1 MALTDMQIDFAK
13 KTVGLNNF
21 VGDEGPFRYFS
32 QDVHVFRMKGN
43 DGEAKAFYAT
53 QPAGM
58 RFTKRTDLKK
68 MKIYKF
74 DQLITDLNRK
84 INSRIRSKSKRIEN
98 LEERLNDAESV
109 NDRSIEERV
118 TFWLAL
124 IIVVGAVSGS
134 IYYFFREGE
143 TPLTVDQ
150 MRTLL
155 ATVTSAS
162 VTYIFFQAQPKI
174 FEFISDR
181 LKKNEPPTNGDE

>member
-1 MALTDMQIDFAK
+1 MALTDMQINFAK

-21 VGDEGPFRYFS
+21 VGDEGPYRYFS
-32 QDVHVFRMKGN
+32 QDIHVFRMKGN

-53 QPAGM
+53 QPVGM
-58 RFTKRTDLKK
+58 RFDKKMDLKK

-74 DQLITDLNRK
+74 DQLMTDANRK
-84 INSRIRSKSKRIEN
+84 VNARVRAKSKRIEN

-109 NDRSIEERV
+109 NDRSIEERIA
-118 TFWLAL
+118 FWLAL
-124 IIVVGAVSGS
+124 IIVVGAVGGS

-155 ATVTSAS
+155 TAVTSAS
-162 VTYIFFQAQPKI
+162 VSLIFIKAQPKI
-174 FEFISDR
+174 FEIVFDR
-181 LKKNEPPTNGDE
+181 LKPKDSSTEGDE